1 MHELRME
8 RTIPARLRLL
18 RLVVSTGLAAA
29 VLAGCRVPGLDPRV
43 TRSGPGSIADSGET
57 LAEIELAGRLVTGR
71 GVGRDAAAGAAV
83 IERVAESGNAV
94 AQDIIAQYYLL
105 GVGVERK
112 PEVAA
117 SWLQKAAAQNF
128 AAAQADL
135 AALYL
140 NGIGVAQDYARGM
153 QLARSAADRGEPGGY
168 DALGQIYANG
178 WGVTADTREA
188 LRWSRKAADR
198 KYWVAMRHLGEFYRD
213 GKGVPADAVVA
224 FAWFDLAVVNAPFDF
239 SRTAAAKARDDTAL
253 VLLPSDLA
261 LARQLAAEW
270 RPGDDPAAKR
280 GTTAPAAVAAD
291 ASSPPSAPLAGPPD
305 VPARVADQPVV
316 MKLFTYDF
324 DVHADGSVVRSMHTE
339 LQPRNEAA
347 VKEVAQQPLHYVESR
362 ETVEVRE
369 AYTLKPDGRKLP
381 VNPASIQT
389 QTPAGAPNVPL
400 FDDERQKVI
409 IFPLVEAGDL
419 LVATAKVTAQPVI
432 PGFFSMSLAFDRT
445 FPYGEVRVTVTAP
458 KSMPLVTETHEMKFE
473 KRSEGD
479 KVIYEWRYANTNPL
493 PEKIQALDDRDV
505 APRLFASSYQS
516 YDELARVYGAFVDEK
531 SAVTPAIRKLAED
544 ITAGVAD
551 RRKQTELIYG
561 WVSRHIRYVAIELG
575 RESLVPHPADMVLS
589 NGYGDCK
596 DHAILFSALLKAKG
610 IASRTAL
617 INLGASYAL
626 GNPPT
631 LGSLN
636 HAITWLPDFNLYV
649 DTTAAVAP
657 FGVLPF
663 EEYGKPVVL
672 AGAAPPAVRRTPNLP
687 ASSASTTLKTVAR
700 LDKDGGIE
708 GDSETTA
715 SGAFS
720 LTLRQDA
727 MNIEAQGQEQAARN
741 FLRIKGYE
749 GTGSFDFASPFDTSA
764 TYRVAGHFQLNRHPE
779 VFSGNSFY
787 LTTGLDIGPRP
798 GEFLMGRLAFRDTRG
813 SEPTPC
819 FSGREE
825 EELSLELPEGKT
837 LRELPKGSTVSNKY
851 MHYKSEWSLDGRR
864 VTVHREFSSAV
875 DQPICIG
882 EMRRTAAQALA
893 EIRAD
898 YNKPVAL
905 APDRPGD
912 GEVLVKQ
919 RPASETLH

>member
-1 MHELRME
+1 ME
-8 RTIPARLRLL
+8 RTIPARLRLW
-18 RLVVSTGLAAA
+18 RLLVSTGLAAA
-29 VLAGCRVPGLDPRV
+29 VLAGCRVPGLDPRIV
-43 TRSGPGSIADSGET
+43 RSGSDSIAESGET
-57 LAEIELAGRLVTGR
+57 LAEIELGGRLVSGR
-71 GVGRDAAAGAAV
+71 GVGMDPAAGTAV
-83 IERVAESGNAV
+83 IEHLAETGNAV
-94 AQDIIAQYYLL
+94 AQDIIGQYYLV
-105 GVGVERK
+105 GIGVERK

-117 SWLQKAAAQNF
+117 AWLQKAAAQNLP
-128 AAAQADL
+128 AAQADL
-135 AALYL
+135 ALLYL
-140 NGIGVAQDYARGM
+140 KGIGVTQDYDRGM
-153 QLARSAADRGEPGGY
+153 QLARSAANRGDPEGY

-178 WGVTADTREA
+178 WGVDVDMREA
-188 LRWSRKAADR
+188 LRWSRRGADR
-198 KYWVAMRHLGEFYRD
+198 KYWVTMLHLGEFYRD
-213 GKGVPADAVVA
+213 GKGVTADAVVA
-224 FAWFDLAVVNAPFDF
+224 FAWFDISAANAPADF
-239 SRTAAAKARDDTAL
+239 GRAAAAKARDDTAL

-261 LARQLAAEW
+261 LARQLATEW
-270 RPGDDPAAKR
+270 RPGDDPARKR
-280 GTTAPAAVAAD
+280 GTITPAAVAAD
-291 ASSPPSAPLAGPPD
+291 APSAPTAPLARPPD
-305 VPARVADQPVV
+305 VAARVADLPFV

-324 DVHADGSVVRSMHTE
+324 DVHADGSVVRSVHTE

-347 VKEVAQQPLHYVESR
+347 VKDVAQQPLHYIESR

-389 QTPAGAPNVPL
+389 QTPPGAPNVPL

-419 LVATAKVTAQPVI
+419 LVETAKFTAQPLI
-432 PGFFSMSLAFDRT
+432 PGFFSLSLAFDRT
-445 FPYGEVRVTVTAP
+445 LPYSEVRITVTAP

-479 KVIYEWRYANTNPL
+479 KVVYEWRYANTNPL
-493 PEKIQALDDRDV
+493 PEKIQALDDHDV

-516 YDELARVYGAFVDEK
+516 YDELARVYGGFTDEK
-531 SAVTPAIRKLAED
+531 SAVTPAIRKLADD

-551 RRKQTELIYG
+551 RRRQTELIYG
-561 WVSRHIRYVAIELG
+561 WVSRHIRYVALELG
-575 RESLVPHPADMVLS
+575 QESLVPHPADMVLS

-610 IASRTAL
+610 ISSHTAL

-626 GNPPT
+626 GNAPN

-657 FGVLPF
+657 FGILPF

-672 AGAAPPAVRRTPNLP
+672 AGAAAPAVRRTPNLP
-687 ASSASTTLKTVAR
+687 AGSASVTLKTAAR
-700 LDKDGGIE
+700 LDKDGRIE
-708 GDSETTA
+708 GDSETAA
-715 SGAFS
+715 SGPFS

-727 MNIEAQGQEQAARN
+727 ITIQASGQEQAARN
-741 FLRIKGYE
+741 FLRSKGDD
-749 GTGSFDFASPFDTSA
+749 GTGSFDFASPFDASA
-764 TYRVAGHFQLNRHPE
+764 TYRVAGHFQLNRRPE
-779 VFSGNSFY
+779 IFAGNSFF
-787 LTTGLDIGPRP
+787 LPTGLDVGPRP
-798 GEFLMGRLAFRDTRG
+798 GEFLMGMLAFRDTRG

-851 MHYKSEWSLDGRR
+851 MHYKSEWSLVGQR

-875 DQPICIG
+875 DQPVCIG
-882 EMRRTAAQALA
+882 EMRRIAAQALA

-905 APDRPGD
+905 AP
-912 GEVLVKQ
+912 E
-919 RPASETLH
+919 